1 MLTYFCLD
9 KKFLDV
15 LFHEAGATYTD
26 IEKIVFENESIT
38 FQWKNHIT
46 ECKTPFKKDYIIE
59 TYFNYLMATDASFYN
74 KIKTY
79 GVVYAEFKKTF
90 DIELKKINDNGDV
103 LDSEKLFEKVLD
115 LSTDGRM
122 PVGAG
127 QVAAA
132 KDKKNETDKRNKKK
146 TEEADAAAKK
156 LPKAEDIDAA
166 GMVVTGVETP
176 GEAGQTVGDD
186 TKTTS
191 GDTGTVDAA
200 DIKEETK
207 EDNTKDGQATADSG
221 TAETVTVPRGFKRTR
236 EETAA
241 GLSVVDAY
249 LLRQGQNDGQDK
261 KLSYLE

>member
-15 LFHEAGATYTD
+15 LFHEAGASYTD
-26 IEKIVFENESIT
+26 IEKITFENESIT

-74 KIKTY
+74 KVKTY
-79 GVVYAEFKKTF
+79 GVVYAEFKKKF
-90 DIELKKINDNGDV
+90 DVELKRINDNGDV
-103 LDSEKLFEKVLD
+103 LDSEKLFDKVLD
-115 LSTDGRM
+115 LSTEGRM
-122 PVGAG
+122 PLGAG

-132 KDKKNETDKRNKKK
+132 KDKKNETVKRNKKK

-166 GMVVTGVETP
+166 GMVVTGVDTP
-176 GEAGQTVGDD
+176 GEAVGEDI
-186 TKTTS
+186 KIES
-191 GDTGTVDAA
+191 GDIETVDAA
-200 DIKEETK
+200 DIKE
-207 EDNTKDGQATADSG
+207 DNTKDEQATADSG

-249 LLRQGQNDGQDK
+249 LLRQEQGQDNGK
-261 KLSYLE
+261 NTKLSYLD

>member
-15 LFHEAGATYTD
+15 LFHEAGASYTD
-26 IEKIVFENESIT
+26 IEKITFENESIT

-74 KIKTY
+74 KVKTY
-79 GVVYAEFKKTF
+79 GVVYAEFKKKF
-90 DIELKKINDNGDV
+90 DVELKRINDNGDV

-132 KDKKNETDKRNKKK
+132 KDKKNETGKRNKKK
-146 TEEADAAAKK
+146 TEESEAKK

-166 GMVVTGVETP
+166 GMVVTGVDTP
-176 GEAGQTVGDD
+176 GEAVGED
-186 TKTTS
+186 TKTES
-191 GDTGTVDAA
+191 GDTETVDAA

-207 EDNTKDGQATADSG
+207 EDNTKDEQATADSG

-261 KLSYLE
+261 KLSYLD